1 MFLQACVIKLHTVK
15 LKALRSG
22 MAKMLIQIKAK
33 ANYKKSQLYRDYVVS
48 ALFLFSGEMILP
60 DIQDQFAA
68 CYVVFSIRTVWIF
81 LPGFIQTLNHLKE
94 KRVHVQKLQVET
106 LGPVV
111 PPKSISLN

>member
-1 MFLQACVIKLHTVK
+1 
-15 LKALRSG
+15 
-22 MAKMLIQIKAK
+22 MLIHIKAK
-33 ANYKKSQLYRDYVVS
+33 ANYKISQLYRDYVVS

-94 KRVHVQKLQVET
+94 KRIHVQKLQVET

-111 PPKSISLN
+111 SPKSISLN